1 MNAAEARMREAMAVH
16 GRSLFERGFCPG
28 SSGNLS
34 VRTEDGWLVSPTNS
48 CLGRLDP
55 VRIARLDTDG
65 RHVGGDPPS
74 KEAFLHLA
82 VYRERPSAGAVVH
95 LHSTFAVALACL
107 EDTDPVNALPPLTPY
122 AVMKLGRV
130 AVVPYHRPGDRALAD
145 AVAQFARGHCALLL
159 ANHGPVVAGTDLEA
173 AVFAAEE
180 LEEAAKLAVLL
191 RKERV
196 RLLSETHVAAI
207 REVFPS

>member
-16 GRSLFERGFCPG
+16 GQSLFERGFCPG

-34 VRTEDGWLVSPTNS
+34 ASTEDGWLVSPTNS

-55 VRIARLDTDG
+55 SRIAKLDADG

-82 VYRERPSAGAVVH
+82 VYRGRPAAGAVVH

-107 EDTDPVNALPPLTPY
+107 EDTDPENALPPLTPY

-145 AVAQFARGHCALLL
+145 AVAQLAPGHSALLL
-159 ANHGPVVAGTDLEA
+159 ANHGPVVAGTDLDA

-180 LEEAAKLAVLL
+180 FEEAAKLAVLL
-191 RKERV
+191 RRERV
-196 RLLSETHVAAI
+196 RLLNESQIAAI
-207 REVFPS
+207 REAFPI